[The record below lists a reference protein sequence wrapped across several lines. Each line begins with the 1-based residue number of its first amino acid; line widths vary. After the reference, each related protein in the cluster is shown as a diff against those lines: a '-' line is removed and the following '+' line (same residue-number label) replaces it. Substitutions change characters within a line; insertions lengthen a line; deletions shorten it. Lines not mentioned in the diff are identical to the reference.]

1 MVGIDFT
8 FPVTE
13 HSISIDAC
21 ANGEYW
27 VHSENGA
34 ATADAELVTRL
45 VHAEVVHD
53 GEECSKRS
61 ALQISMISMQGPA
74 LANGT
79 GRLLCG
85 KLQMRSMIVGF
96 DAAGHI
102 PEISIPANGKC
113 WGKASVDVSV
123 EVAKLVYA
131 G

>member
-1 MVGIDFT
+1 MVGLEFT

-53 GEECSKRS
+53 GEECSKSS
-61 ALQISMISMQGPA
+61 A
-74 LANGT
+74 
-79 GRLLCG
+79 LCG

-102 PEISIPANGKC
+102 PEISMPANGKC